1 MEPGRALRDAGWAA
15 LLVLFAASLLTVL
28 GWLLQSARGWWRR
41 GAPGDRSPGPAPAA
55 EPAGSLRE
63 LGVWRSLLRLRA
75 APAGAPGEPGVRGLL
90 ASLFAFKSFR
100 ENWQRAWVRALN
112 EQACRAGVSVTGHPG
127 APSLSLS
134 FPGRDRS
141 LPGGPDGGGDQ
152 RGSPWPLFLFGVRE
166 KGAGEAGGG
175 RKPAGSPVQCSCG
188 RDTLAPTPVQTAVL
202 IATLT
207 LSPRAL
213 PPSECADGVGVRGV
227 GGAARVGGRQVIL
240 LTRNLPGSPA
250 PTPS

>member
-41 GAPGDRSPGPAPAA
+41 GAPGGRTPGPAPAA
-55 EPAGSLRE
+55 EPAGPLRE

-112 EQACRAGVSVTGHPG
+112 EQACRAGVSLAGLPG
-127 APSLSLS
+127 VPSLSLS

-141 LPGGPDGGGDQ
+141 LPGAPDG
-152 RGSPWPLFLFGVRE
+152 
-166 KGAGEAGGG
+166 AGI
-175 RKPAGSPVQCSCG
+175 S
-188 RDTLAPTPVQTAVL
+188 
-202 IATLT
+202 
-207 LSPRAL
+207 
-213 PPSECADGVGVRGV
+213 
-227 GGAARVGGRQVIL
+227 GGAPGLPSSLGSEKRVQVRLEAVESRLGPRFSVPVVGIPWLQLRSKL
-240 LTRNLPGSPA
+240 LFS
-250 PTPS
+250 

>member
-55 EPAGSLRE
+55 EPGGPLRE
-63 LGVWRSLLRLRA
+63 LGLWRSLLRLRA
-75 APAGAPGEPGVRGLL
+75 APTGAPGEPGVRGLL

-112 EQACRAGVSVTGHPG
+112 EQACRAGVSLRDARV
-127 APSLSLS
+127 PSLSLP
-134 FPGRDRS
+134 FPGRDHS
-141 LPGGPDGGGDQ
+141 LLPRGPDGVGISGEP
-152 RGSPWPLFLFGVRE
+152 RGLSSTLGSE

-175 RKPAGSPVQCSCG
+175 RKPAGSPIQCSFS
-188 RDTLAPTPVQTAVL
+188 RDTLAP
-202 IATLT
+202 
-207 LSPRAL
+207 
-213 PPSECADGVGVRGV
+213 
-227 GGAARVGGRQVIL
+227 
-240 LTRNLPGSPA
+240 N
-250 PTPS
+250 PTPNCCSHSNANP